1 MLVPF
6 LRRTFSF
13 ENALSNGIW
22 GGVYALL
29 YAAVGALVPA
39 ALHTATSLTWPWL
52 LVIGF
57 GLFCLLSAGTLAFW
71 ARRQEPRES
80 ESGGWS
86 PAERRERLDNL
97 LYPPRDDR
105 LELGE
110 QCANFATKMQVFN
123 EAQEWKRER
132 AIGRFAEEAREADPD
147 LDPQQAR
154 KIAEDHFERNVE
166 TAYAFEMREEALRLF
181 DEAREKDAIAA
192 KVRRTAER
200 PLAVEMGEVPNLFIA
215 IARRLNYEPIVDY
228 SSVLGPPPEDLKG
241 LVDALMREGINLVDE
256 LSASVEPERT
266 DGGGWRLDGGGAPDE
281 WWDKADDFAKR
292 IRQLLIDRHPALL
305 TDYRD
310 GYNAHVRKERKERKE
325 GDSAQDTR
333 STAEKMLDFANFERS
348 GPRRVVEASLEGLAA
363 ARHRLGPEQ
372 SQKSI

>member
-1 MLVPF
+1 VARHP
-6 LRRTFSF
+6 RA
-13 ENALSNGIW
+13 ALGAGLS
-22 GGVYALL
+22 
-29 YAAVGALVPA
+29 GALTIIGLSGLPDDLENWNA
-39 ALHTATSLTWPWL
+39 AFQAIGSDLGRWL
-52 LVIGF
+52 LVGV
-57 GLFCLLSAGTLAFW
+57 GVCVALALI
-71 ARRQEPRES
+71 ASRKQQS
-80 ESGGWS
+80 ES
-86 PAERRERLDNL
+86 PAKKPDGLGPMERREHIDNL

-110 QCANFATKMQVFN
+110 QCANFATKMHVFN
-123 EAQEWKRER
+123 EEQEWRRER
-132 AIGRFAEEAREADPD
+132 TISRFAEETREADPD
-147 LDPQQAR
+147 LEPQQAR
-154 KIAEDHFERNVE
+154 ARAEAIFEREVKA
-166 TAYAFEMREEALRLF
+166 AYGFEMREEALRLF

-192 KVRRTAER
+192 KMRRMVEEPRPAEMSEI
-200 PLAVEMGEVPNLFIA
+200 PHLFA
-215 IARRLNYEPIVDY
+215 AMARRLNYEPIVDY
-228 SSVLGPPPEDLKG
+228 ASALGPPPEDLKG

-256 LSASVEPERT
+256 LSAPAEPKRT
-266 DGGGWRLDGGGAPDE
+266 DSGWRLDGGGAPDE

-325 GDSAQDTR
+325 DDSAQDTR